1 VSEIIVSEVRVT
13 GMVLKTA
20 TPGFYMF
27 VRIKAIQKYK
37 GIARF
42 CSCDKEEVTRFVR
55 ETVEANFRNLPR
67 AVVDRVTN
75 EVSSTLLREMT
86 EELCNP

>member
-1 VSEIIVSEVRVT
+1 
-13 GMVLKTA
+13 MVLKTA
-20 TPGFYMF
+20 TPGFYIF

-37 GIARF
+37 GITKF
-42 CSCDKEEVTRFVR
+42 CDCDEEEVTRFVR

-67 AVVDRVTN
+67 TVVDRVTD
-75 EVSSTLLREMT
+75 EVSAALLREMA